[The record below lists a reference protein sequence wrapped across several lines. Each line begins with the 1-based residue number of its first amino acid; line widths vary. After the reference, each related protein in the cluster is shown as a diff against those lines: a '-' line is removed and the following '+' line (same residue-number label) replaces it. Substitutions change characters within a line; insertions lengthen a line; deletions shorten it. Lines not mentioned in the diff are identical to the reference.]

1 LADLLRHGLLR
12 GSFVPPREQRELR
25 DLTRQ
30 RSNLVRERASVV
42 NRLQKVLE
50 DANIKLASVVS
61 DVMGVSARAMLEA
74 LIDGKAANPATMAE
88 LARKRLRNKRDEL
101 EQALTGQV
109 RDHHRFLLAAHLI
122 HIDFL
127 DERIACFD
135 QRIVAHI
142 EQFSSSAPAPSED
155 QDDPDGSAQG
165 GENPL
170 TYTEAIE
177 LLDTIPGINQRLAEV
192 LVAEM
197 GTDMSRFPSENHL
210 SAWAGV
216 APGNNESAGKRRS
229 GKTNPGNP
237 ALRKGLVQ
245 AAQGAKRKKGSY
257 LAAQYRRLAARR
269 GKKRATVAVAHSIL
283 VIAYHV
289 LSRREPYR
297 ELGDNYFDER
307 KRQSVANRLMRRLEK
322 LGYQVSLE
330 MQPLSIS
337 AVVA

>member
-1 LADLLRHGLLR
+1 
-12 GSFVPPREQRELR
+12 
-25 DLTRQ
+25 
-30 RSNLVRERASVV
+30 
-42 NRLQKVLE
+42 
-50 DANIKLASVVS
+50 
-61 DVMGVSARAMLEA
+61 
-74 LIDGKAANPATMAE
+74 
-88 LARKRLRNKRDEL
+88 
-101 EQALTGQV
+101 V

-142 EQFSSSAPAPSED
+142 ERFSSSPPAPSEN
-155 QDDPDGSAQG
+155 QDDPGGSARE

-170 TYTEAIE
+170 TYAEAIE
-177 LLDTIPGINQRLAEV
+177 LLDTIPGVNQRLAEV

-210 SAWAGV
+210 SSWAGV

-307 KRQSVANRLMRRLEK
+307 KRQSVANRMMRRLEK

-337 AVVA
+337 AVAA